1 MGRYTDFLTDMT
13 YDIFEAEDYLEELKK
28 IAELFRTFDRA
39 LDTVLLHHGY
49 EGSLTDADQKVMFIT
64 ERFRKAGI
72 PIPRNIKKWYSEHKR
87 IERKTAFE
95 LCFAFRF
102 SIEEAEDFLRRIC
115 LMRGFDLHSMEEV
128 VYFCALKHG
137 WSYLESQNI
146 VKQITPKKAEK
157 VPNDNLI
164 YTSLIAEEIDELE
177 TVEELISFLN
187 ENADSFA
194 YNNAAAYETIRTIWH
209 SISKKDGIA
218 LREKRQL
225 YLAFDQEKDEN
236 AENVEGLL
244 TEADRQGRIPE
255 ERKRK
260 ERIRKEDSIWEL
272 YLQILGLSGS
282 YVSEIYQ
289 NRSLK
294 PFLKDNALLHPLA
307 EDSFPDR
314 DGLTKILN
322 GQHVSYERVRKILIL
337 LVFYKFWARKAL
349 EHHHYKA
356 AYGDTD
362 RCLAAINAHLM
373 DAGYPMLYPGNPYDF
388 IIFVSMNTDYPLL
401 TFREYMRELFLS
413 KLDNGEERV
422 DE

>member
-64 ERFRKAGI
+64 ERFRNAGI
-72 PIPRNIKKWYSEHKR
+72 PIPRNIKKWYSKHKR
-87 IERKTAFE
+87 IKRKTAFE
-95 LCFAFRF
+95 LCFSFRF

-115 LMRGFDLHSMEEV
+115 LMRGFDIHSMEEV

-194 YNNAAAYETIRTIWH
+194 YNNATAYETIRTIWH

-337 LVFYKFWARKAL
+337 LVFYKFWAQKAL